1 VETTG
6 GGRKQGARAVD
17 VVAAVAM
24 LAVVAVTFA
33 PWLRSGEV
41 RRDSYELVRTAD
53 HLGIFEG
60 ATATAVRVGWAFL
73 PLVAALGLFA
83 LARGRRRV
91 GHLAAVT
98 VGGIVLVVGFGLQA
112 AGEQAD
118 WGAKAAMVIGGVSAV
133 SGTFGLI
140 SGRRRRDET

>member
-41 RRDSYELVRTAD
+41 RRDSYELVRT
-53 HLGIFEG
+53 GSVE
-60 ATATAVRVGWAFL
+60 FL
-73 PLVAALGLFA
+73 V
-83 LARGRRRV
+83 
-91 GHLAAVT
+91 
-98 VGGIVLVVGFGLQA
+98 
-112 AGEQAD
+112 
-118 WGAKAAMVIGGVSAV
+118 
-133 SGTFGLI
+133 
-140 SGRRRRDET
+140 